1 MGARLRT
8 GAARWRRWNAFSGL
22 TALPL
27 MRVPELRE
35 IARNRRAGVSG
46 TERPLSREQ
55 ELAAVR
61 RRFTRE

>member
-1 MGARLRT
+1 
-8 GAARWRRWNAFSGL
+8 
-22 TALPL
+22 

-61 RRFTRE
+61 RWFRFTR